1 MSSLSL
7 LTCPWDYYHFRNWI
21 NIYKSFGLDQ
31 AIVKLEFVPKV
42 YLQMMFFLMF
52 PFQFEDK
59 VNKYFSLDS
68 SKSKHLFMQIEGWLQ
83 SGNALSKSTFIQII
97 QDVCCDNIMYNNQ
110 WVIDGNIID
119 SSKITLPTCLIFA
132 KDDKIVP
139 FKSIEPLLK
148 QIKNST
154 LIKVVGGHI
163 GYLIGNNSDFI
174 QQYDNWLETS

>member
-1 MSSLSL
+1 
-7 LTCPWDYYHFRNWI
+7 
-21 NIYKSFGLDQ
+21 
-31 AIVKLEFVPKV
+31 
-42 YLQMMFFLMF
+42 MFFLMF

-83 SGNALSKSTFIQII
+83 SGNALSKSTFMQII
-97 QDVCCDNIMYNNQ
+97 QDVCCNNIMYNSQ

-119 SSKITLPTCLIFA
+119 PSKITLPTCLIFA